1 MLRAEYVSPL
11 RSFPSASESVK
22 IKWMEI
28 INVALSETRVP
39 QSPMVSLLAEL
50 SWIGGAHPQ
59 PIMIIMHSLWE
70 AAVLCGLWQPHIIMI
85 IIIYIYIHVTIDTSY
100 WPYIHQTEINP
111 LFRRNIQRM
120 TVLCKVQLHGP
131 LGLGAMRL
139 HSSCFGE
146 LGYDDCFS
154 CCYGIMA

>member
-1 MLRAEYVSPL
+1 MNWWG
-11 RSFPSASESVK
+11 PSTAHHDHH
-22 IKWMEI
+22 
-28 INVALSETRVP
+28 ALTLGSRC
-39 QSPMVSLLAEL
+39 
-50 SWIGGAHPQ
+50 
-59 PIMIIMHSLWE
+59 
-70 AAVLCGLWQPHIIMI
+70 AVWSMTTPY
-85 IIIYIYIHVTIDTSY
+85 IYIYNIHVTIDTSY

-131 LGLGAMRL
+131 LGLGAVRL

-154 CCYGIMA
+154 CCYGIGQMHKACILECLISSSGTRTGLGLQTPVGDGASLIIPLCMCRFRRFLWLVFE